1 MKNERSIM
9 LILLAAIFL
18 YCCTGCSPKLDFV
31 EKESFQMGTVITE
44 RVYGDNAENVA
55 EQILNRMHGIEDNL
69 SINVKTSSISK
80 LNSSGTSIHSEEII
94 NILETA
100 KKFSDISNGA
110 FDVTIGPLVKEWGVF
125 TENPRIPAKQRIAEL
140 LKLVDYKSIV
150 INKEEKTAKLT
161 KDGQLIDLGGIAKG
175 YAADEA
181 VNICLQNGVKSAY
194 INLGGNVSVVGTK
207 PDGSPWR
214 IGLQNP
220 RGLEGE
226 YIGILNIVNKTVVTS
241 GDYER
246 YFIKGG
252 VRYHHIIDPKT
263 GYPSKSDLISSTIV
277 TDKSIEADALSTATF
292 VLGLERSKKLLRSLK
307 GVEAVFVTKDKK
319 IYVTD
324 NLKKYFTFM
333 DESGEYTYVEKG

>member
-1 MKNERSIM
+1 
-9 LILLAAIFL
+9 
-18 YCCTGCSPKLDFV
+18 
-31 EKESFQMGTVITE
+31 MGTVITE

>member
-1 MKNERSIM
+1 MKNKRSIM
-9 LILLAAIFL
+9 LILLVAIFL
-18 YCCTGCSPKLDFV
+18 YCCAGCSPNPDFV

-150 INKEEKTAKLT
+150 INKEEKTAKLK

-292 VLGLERSKKLLRSLK
+292 VLGLERSKKLLSSLK

-319 IYVTD
+319 IHVTD